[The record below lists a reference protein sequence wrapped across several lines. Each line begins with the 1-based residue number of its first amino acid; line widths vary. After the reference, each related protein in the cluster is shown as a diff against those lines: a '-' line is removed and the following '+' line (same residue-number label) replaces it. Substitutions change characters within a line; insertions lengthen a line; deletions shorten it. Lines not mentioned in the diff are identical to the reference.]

1 MKNNIIGGSLPLK
14 CLDMVMNLDFSQHWR
29 APFLDLLELTV
40 WKKNDL
46 LYTFQSIFLW
56 TIKIFIERSKS
67 VRNSLEVEKKG
78 DYCLFGTKVIWSN
91 RIFTKPQKMHFE
103 LALII
108 RQLTRSIYFS
118 TFFCTLSWW
127 CKKEMTSSN
136 YYFFNKKLKLPVYT
150 I

>member
-40 WKKNDL
+40 WKKKNDL

-67 VRNSLEVEKKG
+67 VRNSLEVEKKETIASLES
-78 DYCLFGTKVIWSN
+78 D
-91 RIFTKPQKMHFE
+91 
-103 LALII
+103 LIKQI
-108 RQLTRSIYFS
+108 IH
-118 TFFCTLSWW
+118 
-127 CKKEMTSSN
+127 ETSKNAFQAYNDNS
-136 YYFFNKKLKLPVYT
+136 V
-150 I
+150 